1 MNSTTATTS
10 LQDEDLINY
19 TDVTAR
25 IAYLNGQ
32 LASCP
37 ITSDFDSCDQYD
49 CPKCDMSTMEEL
61 TALRALEEEMRPANK
76 ASGRASAL
84 RDSYL
89 ETYVRQEIDDVAG
102 DALSVVDSYVR
113 WDDLIADRRG
123 EMTETTFMGTTYFI
137 LA

>member
-1 MNSTTATTS
+1 MSTPAVTTS
-10 LQDEDLINY
+10 LQDDDLINY

-25 IAYLNGQ
+25 ITYLNGQ

-37 ITSDFDSCDQYD
+37 ITNDFDSCDQYD

-61 TALRALEEEMRPANK
+61 TALRALEEEMRPARE

-89 ETYVRQEIDDVAG
+89 ETFVRGEIDDVVG
-102 DALSVVDSYVR
+102 DGLSIVDSYIR

-123 EMTETTFMGTTYFI
+123 EMTETTFMSTTYFI